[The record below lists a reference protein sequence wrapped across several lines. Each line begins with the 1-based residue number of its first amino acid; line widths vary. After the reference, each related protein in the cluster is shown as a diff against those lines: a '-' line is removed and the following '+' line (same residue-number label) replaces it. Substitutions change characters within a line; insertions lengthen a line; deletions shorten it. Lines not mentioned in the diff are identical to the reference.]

1 MTQINPLYRYRV
13 ALVRR
18 ADAGL
23 TADAELREHIVVHAP
38 NAIAAQL
45 LARAVTGAAIA
56 LEPERLGEVAPH
68 QLDVA
73 RSECGGFVGFA

>member
-23 TADAELREHIVVHAP
+23 TADAELREHIFVHAP

-56 LEPERLGEVAPH
+56 FDPERLGEVAPPEPM
-68 QLDVA
+68 VA
-73 RSECGGFVGFA
+73 QSACGGIVLFA